1 MFRSNPTVVF
11 SNKDTVQIQS
21 EPTGEQACRSV
32 IPTKLLCNFIEITP
46 MHGCAPEDIHH
57 TRKTPPPGR
66 TPFRDCCCMSKY
78 F

>member
-11 SNKDTVQIQS
+11 SSKDTVQIQS
-21 EPTGEQACRSV
+21 EPTGEQARKSV

-46 MHGCAPEDIHH
+46 MHGCASEDIHR
-57 TRKTPPPGR
+57 TCKTPLPGR